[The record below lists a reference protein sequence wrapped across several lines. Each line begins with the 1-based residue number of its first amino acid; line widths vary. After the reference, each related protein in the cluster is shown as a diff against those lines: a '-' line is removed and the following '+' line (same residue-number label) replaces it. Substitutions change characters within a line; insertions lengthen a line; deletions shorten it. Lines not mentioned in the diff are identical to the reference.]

1 MNNND
6 HDLFFADVMQSAN
19 IDEYPAMHIYIYIYM
34 SIMASGRKCLYY
46 TLRPYLLRWAAP
58 ARLATA
64 VPGPL
69 SPATRPLMGL
79 GTSGDRR
86 PGVHG
91 PRNKNKASRAKR
103 VASVF
108 YFPPEARAI

>member
-1 MNNND
+1 MR
-6 HDLFFADVMQSAN
+6 
-19 IDEYPAMHIYIYIYM
+19 
-34 SIMASGRKCLYY
+34 IMACGRKCLYY

-58 ARLATA
+58 AWLATA

-79 GTSGDRR
+79 GTSGDPR

-91 PRNKNKASRAKR
+91 PRNKNNASREER
-103 VASVF
+103 VASVYF
-108 YFPPEARAI
+108 FPLKLGLCYIAYIPRLAGCFSLLFPPEARAMNI